1 MTSFVVYQV
10 PVLVEVDEHEGVVVS
25 VRVEDEGVRDPVDVV
40 DLAGGVLTDE
50 RRQRLIDVAEAASWP
65 AWQLG
70 VV

>member
-10 PVLVEVDEHEGVVVS
+10 PLLVEVDEQQGAVVS
-25 VRVEDEGVRDPVDVV
+25 VRVEDEGAHDPVDVV

-50 RRQRLIDVAEAASWP
+50 RRQRLIEVAEAAQWP